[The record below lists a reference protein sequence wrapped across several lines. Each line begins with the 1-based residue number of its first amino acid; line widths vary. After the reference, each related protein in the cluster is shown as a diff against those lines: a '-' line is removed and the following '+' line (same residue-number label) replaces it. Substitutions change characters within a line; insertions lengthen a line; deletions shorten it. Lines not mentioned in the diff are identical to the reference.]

1 MDKKFDFSH
10 YEHRLDKISSTKTLD
25 NIVDE
30 GRDRANRSAMKG
42 SKCATC

>member
-10 YEHRLDKISSTKTLD
+10 YEHRFNNVAPAKTLD
-25 NIVDE
+25 DIVDD
-30 GRDRANRSAMKG
+30 GKSRANKSVMKG